1 MVKQKNKIIKCKLD
15 IKKGNLNTLS
25 FCQNKITYFKHMI
38 TDTLLILRQYKTMN
52 LTSIIDYNICIGNIQ
67 ELFTKLTCIQQ
78 QLQSQSV
85 DSGLDNVI
93 SDLQQINNDLSSI
106 FRTNGTKNIK
116 DIISVAMGNDF
127 YNNLEKTDESHIFDA
142 ITTYLHPI
150 SYIVLPWKSGDQSK
164 VGSSLIAK
172 NRIVE
177 DYMIVEKSNNFDC
190 FDLARTSRD
199 FQKKVYGI
207 KVALHNEQEKKTI
220 IISTIFDDIL
230 TECVS
235 NKFIISKLKL
245 IYTDRPNDKMF
256 QCDNFKR
263 FVNILTIK
271 ELLIYSKEELY
282 QRFVGYINQTN
293 LIKQKPIS
301 QNIREF
307 VGSSLYEQRTN
318 LVQMLLK
325 KDDHEFQYL
334 AYLLY
339 DLLSTDVNGNVDNIE
354 QTILFDSLPW
364 NIKKYFKDAMKTTID
379 YTNTLSNFENTKI
392 PLEQQIC
399 LLKADNG
406 VKEKAMVKLKEVKAK
421 SDDSGSKAKQFLDGL
436 LKIPFGIYKREPLL
450 CIMEEIKVL
459 FAECIHE
466 INILD
471 NSIDIDGDFDCVKFS
486 TIFTKLTKT
495 IIPKIKA
502 SNCERLFNLYTSGK
516 RNELINNICYIN
528 NAIKTNKFDIQRI
541 CYSGKKNNIMK
552 KLLSDFI
559 HAHKTNDALINILQT
574 RYKTDFKTEELLS
587 LIEKITLI
595 DTKWRLIGTSINDV
609 DEKLTKSVHGHDN
622 AKRQLQRIIGQWVNG
637 KSNGYAFGFEGPPGV
652 GKTSLA
658 KKGLADCLKDA
669 NGESRPIAFIAV
681 GGSSNG
687 STLVGHNYTYVGST
701 WGKIVDIL
709 IEKKC
714 MNPIIIIDE
723 LDKVSRSEHG
733 KEIIGILTHLSDDTQ
748 SNTFQDKYFSGIDID
763 LSQALWIFSYN
774 DASLI
779 DKILLDR
786 IHRVKFDDLSLED
799 KLVIAKDYLLPEI
812 YKKLGLNPFITFTD
826 EIITFIIETYTY
838 EPGVRKLKEIL
849 YEILSEINLQILKS
863 TLIDTLPEFV
873 ITKDTI
879 KNIYL
884 KERIEIDYTKINE
897 SSKVG
902 VINGLWANA
911 LGKGG
916 IIPIECMYYLSAAL
930 LDSKMTGLPGDVMKE
945 SKDVAMPLAW
955 NLTPQKTKD
964 ALLKQF
970 EITKMQS
977 IQIHCP
983 DGSTPKNGPSA
994 GTAITVCLYSLLN
1007 NKKIKNTMAIT
1018 GEITLQGLVTKI
1030 GGLKLKILG
1039 GIRAGITEFIF
1050 PYENERDFNI
1060 FMEEYKLKP
1069 CIQNIKFHKVKT
1081 IEEVLNIVFV

>member
-1 MVKQKNKIIKCKLD
+1 MVKQKNKIIKCITND
-15 IKKGNLNTLS
+15 KKGNSNTLL
-25 FCQNKITYFKHMI
+25 FCQDKINYFKHMI
-38 TDTLLILRQYKTMN
+38 TDTLLIIGQYKKMN
-52 LTSIIDYNICIGNIQ
+52 LTSTIDYNVCIGNIQ
-67 ELFTKLTCIQQ
+67 ELFAKLTRIQE
-78 QLQSQSV
+78 QLKSYAAENKF
-85 DSGLDNVI
+85 DNVI
-93 SDLQQINNDLSSI
+93 SELQQVNNDLSSI
-106 FRTNGTKNIK
+106 FRTSGTKNIK

-127 YNNLEKTDESHIFDA
+127 YNNLEKIDDTNVFNA

-150 SYIVLPWKSGDQSK
+150 SYIVLPWKCGVRSK
-164 VGSSLIAK
+164 TGSSIIAK

-177 DYMIVEKSNNFDC
+177 DYMIVESSDTFDC
-190 FDLARTSRD
+190 FDLARTSRG
-199 FQKKVYGI
+199 FQKRVYGV
-207 KVALHNEQEKKTI
+207 KVAFHNEQEKKTI

-235 NKFIISKLKL
+235 NKFIINKLEL
-245 IYTDRPNDKMF
+245 LYSNRPKDKAF
-256 QCDNFKR
+256 QCDIFKR
-263 FVNILTIK
+263 FTKTLTIK
-271 ELLIYSKEELY
+271 ELLIYSREELY
-282 QRFVGYINQTN
+282 QRFVGYISQTN

-307 VGSSLYEQRTN
+307 VGSNLYEQRN
-318 LVQMLLK
+318 ILLQLLLK
-325 KDDHEFQYL
+325 NGDHEFQYL

-354 QTILFDSLPW
+354 QTTLFDSLPW
-364 NIKKYFKDAMKTTID
+364 NIKKYFKDAMKTTLD

-399 LLKADNG
+399 LLKAPDG

-421 SDDSGSKAKQFLDGL
+421 TDDSGSKAKQFLDGL
-436 LKIPFGIYKREPLL
+436 LKIPFGVYKKEPML
-450 CIMEEIKVL
+450 CIMGEIKVL
-459 FAECIHE
+459 FAECVTN

-471 NSIDIDGDFDCVKFS
+471 NSIDVEKNFDCTRFS
-486 TIFTKLTKT
+486 KIFKYLTT
-495 IIPKIKA
+495 CVIPKIKA
-502 SNCERLFNLYTSGK
+502 KNCEQLLTLYTSGK

-528 NAIKTNKFDIQRI
+528 NIIKTTKFDAQRI

-552 KLLSDFI
+552 NLISEFI
-559 HAHKTNDALINILQT
+559 CFHKTNDILINKLQI
-574 RYKTDFKTEELLS
+574 RYKPNFKTAELS
-587 LIEKITLI
+587 NLI
-595 DTKWRLIGTSINDV
+595 DKLKIIEDKWHLIGKSIDDVND
-609 DEKLTKSVHGHDN
+609 KLKKSVHGHDN
-622 AKRQLQRIIGQWVNG
+622 AKRQIQRIIGQWVNG
-637 KSNGYAFGFEGPPGV
+637 KSDGYAFEGPPGV

-658 KKGLADCLKDA
+658 KKGLADCLKDV

-748 SNTFQDKYFSGIDID
+748 SNSFQDKYFSGIDID

-863 TLIDTLPEFV
+863 TLTGTSTEFIITEDTV
-873 ITKDTI
+873 

-902 VINGLWANA
+902 VVNGLWANA

-916 IIPIECMYYLSAAL
+916 IIPIECMYYLSTIL
-930 LDSKMTGLPGDVMKE
+930 LDSKITGLAGDVMKE
-945 SKDVAMPLAW
+945 SKDVALPLAW
-955 NLTPQKTKD
+955 KLTPQKTKD
-964 ALLKQF
+964 VLLKQF
-970 EITKMQS
+970 EYTKMQS

-983 DGSTPKNGPSA
+983 DGATPKNGPSA

-1007 NKKIKNTMAIT
+1007 NKKIKNTIAIT

-1050 PYENERDFNI
+1050 PYENERDFNT
-1060 FMEEYKLKP
+1060 FMDEYKLKP
-1069 CIQNIKFHKVKT
+1069 CVQNIKFHKVKT
-1081 IEEVLNIVFV
+1081 IEEVLDIVFV